1 MDSKLEAHID
11 EIFIDVPKTDK
22 MVTMINRIKSKA
34 NSKFLQIR
42 DQGYSRS
49 VAFNEVD
56 DWLMKAKVIV
66 DEEAGKLTPAELA
79 TIKTPA
85 TPYNAP
91 AGEVVSNASLDD
103 GEAAVVVE
111 RDYDAPAFEAAP
123 VQYDTAVDMSYAQ
136 ETEPESF
143 ASEPAPAEEATAVE
157 PAAEKPAKE
166 KTQER
171 QKEEERR
178 SRGRRHCRS
187 RQIVGRRR
195 QSHRQHLSCRR
206 YCPCRCRRTYDCR
219 HNLTIFF
226 TKDKDGTQIACR
238 LNFVI

>member
-11 EIFIDVPKTDK
+11 EIFTDVPKTDK

-79 TIKTPA
+79 TIQTPA

-143 ASEPAPAEEATAVE
+143 SSEPAPAEEATAVE

-166 KTQER
+166 KHKKDKKKK
-171 QKEEERR
+171 KEEAEEEDIVVPVK
-178 SRGRRHCRS
+178 SSGVAGKVIGSICLVGGIALVVVAALM
-187 RQIVGRRR
+187 IVG
-195 QSHRQHLSCRR
+195 
-206 YCPCRCRRTYDCR
+206 
-219 HNLTIFF
+219 I
-226 TKDKDGTQIACR
+226 I
-238 LNFVI
+238 

>member
-11 EIFIDVPKTDK
+11 EIFTDVPKTDK

-66 DEEAGKLTPAELA
+66 DEEAGKLTPAELS
-79 TIKTPA
+79 TIKSPA
-85 TPYNAP
+85 TPYNEP

-123 VQYDTAVDMSYAQ
+123 VQYDTAVDMGYAQ

-143 ASEPAPAEEATAVE
+143 ASEPAPADEATAVE

-166 KTQER
+166 KHKKDKKKK
-171 QKEEERR
+171 KEEAEEEDIVVPVK
-178 SRGRRHCRS
+178 SSGVAGKVIGSICLVGGIALVVVAALM
-187 RQIVGRRR
+187 IVG
-195 QSHRQHLSCRR
+195 
-206 YCPCRCRRTYDCR
+206 
-219 HNLTIFF
+219 I
-226 TKDKDGTQIACR
+226 I
-238 LNFVI
+238 

>member
-11 EIFIDVPKTDK
+11 EIFIEVPKTDK

-66 DEEAGKLTPAELA
+66 DEEVGKLTPAELA

-91 AGEVVSNASLDD
+91 AGEVVSNVSLDD

-157 PAAEKPAKE
+157 PAVEKPAKE
-166 KTQER
+166 KHKKDKKKKREEA
-171 QKEEERR
+171 EEEDIVVPVK
-178 SRGRRHCRS
+178 SSGVAGKVIGSICLVGGIALVVVAALM
-187 RQIVGRRR
+187 IVG
-195 QSHRQHLSCRR
+195 
-206 YCPCRCRRTYDCR
+206 
-219 HNLTIFF
+219 I
-226 TKDKDGTQIACR
+226 I
-238 LNFVI
+238 

>member
-1 MDSKLEAHID
+1 MDSKLEAHIY
-11 EIFIDVPKTDK
+11 EIFIEVPKTDK

-66 DEEAGKLTPAELA
+66 DEETGKLTPAELA

-166 KTQER
+166 KHKKDKKKK
-171 QKEEERR
+171 KEEAEEEDIVVPVK
-178 SRGRRHCRS
+178 SSGVAGKVIGSICLVGGIALVVVAALM
-187 RQIVGRRR
+187 IVG
-195 QSHRQHLSCRR
+195 
-206 YCPCRCRRTYDCR
+206 
-219 HNLTIFF
+219 I
-226 TKDKDGTQIACR
+226 I
-238 LNFVI
+238 

>member
-111 RDYDAPAFEAAP
+111 RDYDAPAPAFEAAP
-123 VQYDTAVDMSYAQ
+123 VQYDAAVDMSYAQ
-136 ETEPESF
+136 EAESF
-143 ASEPAPAEEATAVE
+143 ASEPTPAEEATAVE

-166 KTQER
+166 KHKKDKKKK
-171 QKEEERR
+171 KEEVEEDDIVVPVK
-178 SRGRRHCRS
+178 SSGVAGKVIGSICLIGGIALVVVAALM
-187 RQIVGRRR
+187 IVG
-195 QSHRQHLSCRR
+195 
-206 YCPCRCRRTYDCR
+206 
-219 HNLTIFF
+219 I
-226 TKDKDGTQIACR
+226 I
-238 LNFVI
+238 

>member
-66 DEEAGKLTPAELA
+66 DEEVGKLTPAELA

-157 PAAEKPAKE
+157 PEAEKPAKE
-166 KTQER
+166 KHKKDKR
-171 QKEEERR
+171 KKKEEAEEEDIVVPVK
-178 SRGRRHCRS
+178 SSGVAGKVIGSICLVGGIALVVVAALM
-187 RQIVGRRR
+187 IVG
-195 QSHRQHLSCRR
+195 
-206 YCPCRCRRTYDCR
+206 
-219 HNLTIFF
+219 I
-226 TKDKDGTQIACR
+226 I
-238 LNFVI
+238 

>member
-11 EIFIDVPKTDK
+11 EIFIEVPKTDK

-111 RDYDAPAFEAAP
+111 RDYDAPAFETAP

-166 KTQER
+166 N
-171 QKEEERR
+171 
-178 SRGRRHCRS
+178 H
-187 RQIVGRRR
+187 
-195 QSHRQHLSCRR
+195 
-206 YCPCRCRRTYDCR
+206 
-219 HNLTIFF
+219 
-226 TKDKDGTQIACR
+226 TK
-238 LNFVI
+238 VIK

>member
-66 DEEAGKLTPAELA
+66 DEEAGKLTPPELA

-123 VQYDTAVDMSYAQ
+123 VQYDTAVDISYAQ

-166 KTQER
+166 KHKKDKKKK
-171 QKEEERR
+171 KEEAEEEDIVVPVK
-178 SRGRRHCRS
+178 SSGVAGKVIGSICLVGGIALVVVAALM
-187 RQIVGRRR
+187 IVG
-195 QSHRQHLSCRR
+195 
-206 YCPCRCRRTYDCR
+206 
-219 HNLTIFF
+219 I
-226 TKDKDGTQIACR
+226 I
-238 LNFVI
+238 

>member
-66 DEEAGKLTPAELA
+66 DEETDKLTPAELA

-166 KTQER
+166 KHKKDKKKK
-171 QKEEERR
+171 KEEAEEEDIVVPVK
-178 SRGRRHCRS
+178 SSGVAGKVIGSICLVGGIALVVVAALM
-187 RQIVGRRR
+187 IVG
-195 QSHRQHLSCRR
+195 
-206 YCPCRCRRTYDCR
+206 
-219 HNLTIFF
+219 I
-226 TKDKDGTQIACR
+226 I
-238 LNFVI
+238 

>member
-11 EIFIDVPKTDK
+11 EIFIEVPKTDK

-123 VQYDTAVDMSYAQ
+123 VQYDTAVDMSYA

-166 KTQER
+166 KHKKDKKKK
-171 QKEEERR
+171 KEEAEEEDIVVPVK
-178 SRGRRHCRS
+178 SSGVAGKVIGSICLIGGIALVVVAALM
-187 RQIVGRRR
+187 IVG
-195 QSHRQHLSCRR
+195 
-206 YCPCRCRRTYDCR
+206 
-219 HNLTIFF
+219 I
-226 TKDKDGTQIACR
+226 I
-238 LNFVI
+238 

>member
-11 EIFIDVPKTDK
+11 EIFIEVPKTDK

-34 NSKFLQIR
+34 NSKFSQIR

-66 DEEAGKLTPAELA
+66 DEEAGKLTPAKLA

-123 VQYDTAVDMSYAQ
+123 VQYDTAVDMSYSQ
-136 ETEPESF
+136 KTEPESF
-143 ASEPAPAEEATAVE
+143 ASEPAPAEEATAVK

-166 KTQER
+166 KHKKDKKKK
-171 QKEEERR
+171 KEEAEEEDIVVPVK
-178 SRGRRHCRS
+178 SSGVAGKVIGSICLIGGIALVVVAALM
-187 RQIVGRRR
+187 IVG
-195 QSHRQHLSCRR
+195 
-206 YCPCRCRRTYDCR
+206 
-219 HNLTIFF
+219 I
-226 TKDKDGTQIACR
+226 I
-238 LNFVI
+238 

>member
-166 KTQER
+166 KHTNDKKK
-171 QKEEERR
+171 QKEEAEEEDIVVPVK
-178 SRGRRHCRS
+178 SSGVAGKVIGSICLVGGIALVVVAALM
-187 RQIVGRRR
+187 IVG
-195 QSHRQHLSCRR
+195 
-206 YCPCRCRRTYDCR
+206 
-219 HNLTIFF
+219 I
-226 TKDKDGTQIACR
+226 I
-238 LNFVI
+238 

>member
-66 DEEAGKLTPAELA
+66 DEETGKLTPAELA

-157 PAAEKPAKE
+157 PAVEKPAKE
-166 KTQER
+166 KHKKDKKKK
-171 QKEEERR
+171 KEEAEEEDIVVPVK
-178 SRGRRHCRS
+178 SSGVAGKVIGSICLVGGIALVVVAALM
-187 RQIVGRRR
+187 IVG
-195 QSHRQHLSCRR
+195 
-206 YCPCRCRRTYDCR
+206 
-219 HNLTIFF
+219 I
-226 TKDKDGTQIACR
+226 I
-238 LNFVI
+238 

>member
-11 EIFIDVPKTDK
+11 EIFTDVPKTDK

-66 DEEAGKLTPAELA
+66 DEEVGKLTPAELA
-79 TIKTPA
+79 TIKSPA
-85 TPYNAP
+85 TPYNEP

-143 ASEPAPAEEATAVE
+143 ASEPAPTEEATAVE

-166 KTQER
+166 KHKKDKKKK
-171 QKEEERR
+171 KEEAEEEDIVVPVK
-178 SRGRRHCRS
+178 SSGVAGKVIGSICLVGGIALVVVAALM
-187 RQIVGRRR
+187 IVG
-195 QSHRQHLSCRR
+195 
-206 YCPCRCRRTYDCR
+206 
-219 HNLTIFF
+219 I
-226 TKDKDGTQIACR
+226 I
-238 LNFVI
+238 

>member
-66 DEEAGKLTPAELA
+66 DEEAGKLTPAELT

-157 PAAEKPAKE
+157 PATEKPAKE
-166 KTQER
+166 KHKKDKKKK
-171 QKEEERR
+171 KEEAEEEDIVVPVK
-178 SRGRRHCRS
+178 SSGVAGKVIGSICLVGGIALVVVAALM
-187 RQIVGRRR
+187 IVG
-195 QSHRQHLSCRR
+195 
-206 YCPCRCRRTYDCR
+206 
-219 HNLTIFF
+219 I
-226 TKDKDGTQIACR
+226 I
-238 LNFVI
+238 

>member
-11 EIFIDVPKTDK
+11 EIFIEVPKTDK

-111 RDYDAPAFEAAP
+111 RDYDAPA
-123 VQYDTAVDMSYAQ
+123 
-136 ETEPESF
+136 
-143 ASEPAPAEEATAVE
+143 EEATAVE

-166 KTQER
+166 KHKKDKKKK
-171 QKEEERR
+171 KEEAEEEDIVVPVK
-178 SRGRRHCRS
+178 SSGVAGKVIGSICLLGGIALVVVAALM
-187 RQIVGRRR
+187 IVG
-195 QSHRQHLSCRR
+195 
-206 YCPCRCRRTYDCR
+206 
-219 HNLTIFF
+219 I
-226 TKDKDGTQIACR
+226 I
-238 LNFVI
+238 

>member
-11 EIFIDVPKTDK
+11 EIFIEVPKTDK

-123 VQYDTAVDMSYAQ
+123 VQYDTAVDMSYA

-143 ASEPAPAEEATAVE
+143 ASESAPAEEATAVE

-166 KTQER
+166 KHKKDKKKK
-171 QKEEERR
+171 KEEAEEEDIVVPVK
-178 SRGRRHCRS
+178 SSGVAGKVIGSICLVGGIALVVVAALM
-187 RQIVGRRR
+187 IVG
-195 QSHRQHLSCRR
+195 
-206 YCPCRCRRTYDCR
+206 
-219 HNLTIFF
+219 I
-226 TKDKDGTQIACR
+226 I
-238 LNFVI
+238 

>member
-66 DEEAGKLTPAELA
+66 DEEAGKLTPPELA

-157 PAAEKPAKE
+157 PVAEKPAKE
-166 KTQER
+166 KHKKDKKKK
-171 QKEEERR
+171 KEEAEEEDIVVPVK
-178 SRGRRHCRS
+178 SSGVAGKVIGSICLVGGIALVVVAALM
-187 RQIVGRRR
+187 IVG
-195 QSHRQHLSCRR
+195 
-206 YCPCRCRRTYDCR
+206 
-219 HNLTIFF
+219 I
-226 TKDKDGTQIACR
+226 I
-238 LNFVI
+238 

>member
-11 EIFIDVPKTDK
+11 EIFIEVPKTDK

-143 ASEPAPAEEATAVE
+143 TSEPTPAEEATAVE

-166 KTQER
+166 KHKKDKKKKKDEA
-171 QKEEERR
+171 EEEDIVVPVK
-178 SRGRRHCRS
+178 SSGVAGKVIGSICLIGGIALVVVAALM
-187 RQIVGRRR
+187 IVG
-195 QSHRQHLSCRR
+195 
-206 YCPCRCRRTYDCR
+206 
-219 HNLTIFF
+219 I
-226 TKDKDGTQIACR
+226 I
-238 LNFVI
+238 

>member
-79 TIKTPA
+79 TIKSPA

-123 VQYDTAVDMSYAQ
+123 VQYDAAVDMSYAQ
-136 ETEPESF
+136 EAESF
-143 ASEPAPAEEATAVE
+143 ASEPAPAEEATAVK
-157 PAAEKPAKE
+157 PTAEKPAKE
-166 KTQER
+166 KHKKDKKKK
-171 QKEEERR
+171 KEEAEEEDIVVPVK
-178 SRGRRHCRS
+178 SSGVAGKVIGSICLLGGIALVVVAALM
-187 RQIVGRRR
+187 IVG
-195 QSHRQHLSCRR
+195 
-206 YCPCRCRRTYDCR
+206 
-219 HNLTIFF
+219 I
-226 TKDKDGTQIACR
+226 I
-238 LNFVI
+238 

>member
-11 EIFIDVPKTDK
+11 EIFIEVPKTDK

-66 DEEAGKLTPAELA
+66 DEEAGKLTPAELT

-143 ASEPAPAEEATAVE
+143 ASEPAPAEDETAVE

-166 KTQER
+166 KHKKDKKKK
-171 QKEEERR
+171 KEEAEEEDIVVPVK
-178 SRGRRHCRS
+178 SSGVAGKVIGSICLVGGIALVVVAALM
-187 RQIVGRRR
+187 IVG
-195 QSHRQHLSCRR
+195 
-206 YCPCRCRRTYDCR
+206 
-219 HNLTIFF
+219 I
-226 TKDKDGTQIACR
+226 I
-238 LNFVI
+238 

>member
-66 DEEAGKLTPAELA
+66 DEEAGKLTPAVLA

-157 PAAEKPAKE
+157 PAVEKPAKE
-166 KTQER
+166 KHKKDKKKK
-171 QKEEERR
+171 KEEAEEEDIVVPVK
-178 SRGRRHCRS
+178 SSGVAGKVIGSICLVGGIALVVVAALM
-187 RQIVGRRR
+187 IVG
-195 QSHRQHLSCRR
+195 
-206 YCPCRCRRTYDCR
+206 
-219 HNLTIFF
+219 I
-226 TKDKDGTQIACR
+226 I
-238 LNFVI
+238 

>member
-66 DEEAGKLTPAELA
+66 DEEVGKLTPAVLA

-166 KTQER
+166 KHKKDKKKK
-171 QKEEERR
+171 KEEAEEEDIVVPVK
-178 SRGRRHCRS
+178 SSGVAGKVIGSICLVGGIALVVVAALM
-187 RQIVGRRR
+187 IVG
-195 QSHRQHLSCRR
+195 
-206 YCPCRCRRTYDCR
+206 
-219 HNLTIFF
+219 I
-226 TKDKDGTQIACR
+226 I
-238 LNFVI
+238 

>member
-11 EIFIDVPKTDK
+11 EIFTDVPKTDK

-66 DEEAGKLTPAELA
+66 DEEAGKLTPAELS
-79 TIKTPA
+79 TIKSPA
-85 TPYNAP
+85 TPYNEP

-166 KTQER
+166 KHKKDKKKK
-171 QKEEERR
+171 KEEAEEEDIVVPVK
-178 SRGRRHCRS
+178 SSGVAGKVIGSICLVGGIALVVVAALM
-187 RQIVGRRR
+187 IVG
-195 QSHRQHLSCRR
+195 
-206 YCPCRCRRTYDCR
+206 
-219 HNLTIFF
+219 I
-226 TKDKDGTQIACR
+226 I
-238 LNFVI
+238 

>member
-103 GEAAVVVE
+103 GASAVVVE
-111 RDYDAPAFEAAP
+111 RDYDAPAPAFEAAP
-123 VQYDTAVDMSYAQ
+123 IQYDTAVDMSYAQ
-136 ETEPESF
+136 DVESF

-166 KTQER
+166 KHKKDKKK
-171 QKEEERR
+171 KEEAEEKDIVVPVK
-178 SRGRRHCRS
+178 SSGVAGKVIGSICLVGGIALVVVAALM
-187 RQIVGRRR
+187 IVG
-195 QSHRQHLSCRR
+195 
-206 YCPCRCRRTYDCR
+206 
-219 HNLTIFF
+219 I
-226 TKDKDGTQIACR
+226 I
-238 LNFVI
+238 

>member
-11 EIFIDVPKTDK
+11 EIFTDVPKTDK

-79 TIKTPA
+79 TIQTPA

-143 ASEPAPAEEATAVE
+143 SSEPAPTEEATAVE

-166 KTQER
+166 KHKKDKKKK
-171 QKEEERR
+171 KEEAEEEDIVVPVK
-178 SRGRRHCRS
+178 SSGVAGKVIGSICLVGGIALVVVAALM
-187 RQIVGRRR
+187 IVG
-195 QSHRQHLSCRR
+195 
-206 YCPCRCRRTYDCR
+206 
-219 HNLTIFF
+219 I
-226 TKDKDGTQIACR
+226 I
-238 LNFVI
+238 

>member
-11 EIFIDVPKTDK
+11 EIFIEVPKTDK

-66 DEEAGKLTPAELA
+66 DEESGKLTPAELA

-123 VQYDTAVDMSYAQ
+123 VQYDTAVDMSYAH

-166 KTQER
+166 KHKKDKKKK
-171 QKEEERR
+171 KEEAEEEDIVVPVK
-178 SRGRRHCRS
+178 SSGVAGKVIGSICLVGGIALVVVAALM
-187 RQIVGRRR
+187 IVG
-195 QSHRQHLSCRR
+195 
-206 YCPCRCRRTYDCR
+206 
-219 HNLTIFF
+219 I
-226 TKDKDGTQIACR
+226 I
-238 LNFVI
+238 

>member
-11 EIFIDVPKTDK
+11 EIFIEVPKTDK

-66 DEEAGKLTPAELA
+66 DEEAGKLTPTELA

-166 KTQER
+166 KHKKDKKKK
-171 QKEEERR
+171 KEEAEEEDIVVPVK
-178 SRGRRHCRS
+178 SSGVAGKVIGSICLVGGIALVVVAALM
-187 RQIVGRRR
+187 IVG
-195 QSHRQHLSCRR
+195 
-206 YCPCRCRRTYDCR
+206 
-219 HNLTIFF
+219 I
-226 TKDKDGTQIACR
+226 I
-238 LNFVI
+238 

>member
-11 EIFIDVPKTDK
+11 EIFIEVPKTDK

-66 DEEAGKLTPAELA
+66 DEEASKLTPAELA

-111 RDYDAPAFEAAP
+111 RDYDAPSFEAAP
-123 VQYDTAVDMSYAQ
+123 VQYDTAVDMSYTQ

-166 KTQER
+166 KHKKDKKKK
-171 QKEEERR
+171 KEEAEEEDIVVPVK
-178 SRGRRHCRS
+178 SSGVAGKVIGSICLLGGIALVVVAALM
-187 RQIVGRRR
+187 IVG
-195 QSHRQHLSCRR
+195 
-206 YCPCRCRRTYDCR
+206 
-219 HNLTIFF
+219 I
-226 TKDKDGTQIACR
+226 I
-238 LNFVI
+238 

>member
-11 EIFIDVPKTDK
+11 EIFIDVSKTDK

-66 DEEAGKLTPAELA
+66 DEETGKLTPAELA

-157 PAAEKPAKE
+157 SAAEKPAKE
-166 KTQER
+166 KHKKDKKKK
-171 QKEEERR
+171 KEEAEEEDIVVPVK
-178 SRGRRHCRS
+178 SSGVAGKVIGSICLVGGIALVVVAALM
-187 RQIVGRRR
+187 IVG
-195 QSHRQHLSCRR
+195 
-206 YCPCRCRRTYDCR
+206 
-219 HNLTIFF
+219 I
-226 TKDKDGTQIACR
+226 I
-238 LNFVI
+238 

>member
-103 GEAAVVVE
+103 GGCRCRKRLRRSRIRGCSRSIRHGCGYELRAGDRTRIVRIRA
-111 RDYDAPAFEAAP
+111 
-123 VQYDTAVDMSYAQ
+123 
-136 ETEPESF
+136 
-143 ASEPAPAEEATAVE
+143 
-157 PAAEKPAKE
+157 
-166 KTQER
+166 
-171 QKEEERR
+171 R
-178 SRGRRHCRS
+178 SRGRSNGC
-187 RQIVGRRR
+187 
-195 QSHRQHLSCRR
+195 
-206 YCPCRCRRTYDCR
+206 
-219 HNLTIFF
+219 
-226 TKDKDGTQIACR
+226 
-238 LNFVI
+238 

>member
-11 EIFIDVPKTDK
+11 EIFIEVPKTDK

-66 DEEAGKLTPAELA
+66 DEEAGKLPPAELA

-143 ASEPAPAEEATAVE
+143 ASEPAPAEEAMAVE

-166 KTQER
+166 KHKKDKKKK
-171 QKEEERR
+171 KEEAEEEDIVVPVK
-178 SRGRRHCRS
+178 SSGVAGKVIGSICLVGGITLVVVAALM
-187 RQIVGRRR
+187 IVG
-195 QSHRQHLSCRR
+195 
-206 YCPCRCRRTYDCR
+206 
-219 HNLTIFF
+219 I
-226 TKDKDGTQIACR
+226 I
-238 LNFVI
+238 

>member
-79 TIKTPA
+79 TITPA

-166 KTQER
+166 KHKKDKKKK
-171 QKEEERR
+171 KEEAEEEDIVVPVK
-178 SRGRRHCRS
+178 SSGVAGKVIGSICLVGGIALVVVAALM
-187 RQIVGRRR
+187 IVG
-195 QSHRQHLSCRR
+195 
-206 YCPCRCRRTYDCR
+206 
-219 HNLTIFF
+219 I
-226 TKDKDGTQIACR
+226 I
-238 LNFVI
+238 

>member
-66 DEEAGKLTPAELA
+66 DEEAGKLTPAKLA

-111 RDYDAPAFEAAP
+111 RDYDAPAFETAP

-157 PAAEKPAKE
+157 PAVEKPAKE
-166 KTQER
+166 KHKKDKKKK
-171 QKEEERR
+171 KEEAEEEDIVVPVK
-178 SRGRRHCRS
+178 SSGVAGKVIGSICLVGGIALVVVAALM
-187 RQIVGRRR
+187 IVG
-195 QSHRQHLSCRR
+195 
-206 YCPCRCRRTYDCR
+206 
-219 HNLTIFF
+219 I
-226 TKDKDGTQIACR
+226 I
-238 LNFVI
+238 

>member
-11 EIFIDVPKTDK
+11 EIFIEVPKTDK

-66 DEEAGKLTPAELA
+66 DEEVGKLTPAELA

-157 PAAEKPAKE
+157 PVAEKPAKE
-166 KTQER
+166 KHKKNKKKK
-171 QKEEERR
+171 KEEAEEEDIVVPVK
-178 SRGRRHCRS
+178 SSGVAGKVIGSICLVGGIALVVVAALM
-187 RQIVGRRR
+187 IVG
-195 QSHRQHLSCRR
+195 
-206 YCPCRCRRTYDCR
+206 
-219 HNLTIFF
+219 I
-226 TKDKDGTQIACR
+226 I
-238 LNFVI
+238 

>member
-11 EIFIDVPKTDK
+11 EIFTDVPKTDK

-79 TIKTPA
+79 TITPA
-85 TPYNAP
+85 TPYNEP

-111 RDYDAPAFEAAP
+111 RDYDAPAPAFEAAP

-157 PAAEKPAKE
+157 AAEKPAKE
-166 KTQER
+166 KHKKDKKKK
-171 QKEEERR
+171 KEEAEEEDIVVPVK
-178 SRGRRHCRS
+178 SSGVAGKVIGSICLVGGIALVVVAALM
-187 RQIVGRRR
+187 IVG
-195 QSHRQHLSCRR
+195 
-206 YCPCRCRRTYDCR
+206 
-219 HNLTIFF
+219 I
-226 TKDKDGTQIACR
+226 I
-238 LNFVI
+238 

>member
-11 EIFIDVPKTDK
+11 EIFIEVPKTDK

-123 VQYDTAVDMSYAQ
+123 VQYDTAVDMSYA

-166 KTQER
+166 KHKKDKKKK
-171 QKEEERR
+171 KEEAEEEDIVVPVK
-178 SRGRRHCRS
+178 SSGVAGKVIGSICLVGGIALVVVAALM
-187 RQIVGRRR
+187 IVG
-195 QSHRQHLSCRR
+195 
-206 YCPCRCRRTYDCR
+206 
-219 HNLTIFF
+219 I
-226 TKDKDGTQIACR
+226 I
-238 LNFVI
+238 